1 MPAGEEYEPVT
12 RTGPRMGREGSQDRK
27 RTRAPV
33 IGATLTN
40 DLVICW
46 RSKK

>member
-1 MPAGEEYEPVT
+1 MPAGEECEPVT
-12 RTGPRMGREGSQDRK
+12 KTGTRMGREGSQDGK

-33 IGATLTN
+33 TGATLTN